1 LPKDATYKDNPLLA
15 LMPKATD
22 FYGEDAKAPLK
33 YAPNAGRSST
43 FATAQTNSTNVK
55 NVAFRYQR
63 ASDYAVARITNELIL
78 ASKNNSG
85 AFVSAL
91 KQEIDSAQLNVSNSA
106 AQAVYGNGSGAM
118 LVTAAA
124 GTADQTWSN
133 QIMTVT
139 NAGVPVWS
147 NALDGGQF

>member
-1 LPKDATYKDNPLLA
+1 MTASTINMAAILKTIFPSGLPKDATYKDNPLLA

-43 FATAQTNSTNVK
+43 FATAQSNSTNVK
-55 NVAFRYQR
+55 NVAYRYSR
-63 ASDYAVARITNELIL
+63 VSDYAVARITNELIL

-106 AQAVYGNGSGAM
+106 AKAVYVNCS
-118 LVTAAA
+118 VF
-124 GTADQTWSN
+124 
-133 QIMTVT
+133 I
-139 NAGVPVWS
+139 
-147 NALDGGQF
+147 